1 MVRHAD
7 SVCLAFPND
16 PLANADATGRK
27 LSETAAE
34 LVGDSCRLALQAA
47 RDPCLQQH
55 LHTPTPKSG

>member
-7 SVCLAFPND
+7 AFCLAFPND

-34 LVGDSCRLALQAA
+34 LVGDSCRLACRLRVILLAA
-47 RDPCLQQH
+47 APAH
-55 LHTPTPKSG
+55 SNAKVG